1 MTANRNKN
9 TEPEIRII
17 RAGKHQQLEDDPTLR
32 IVERISRLLDSRFI
46 IPGTNIRFG
55 IDPIMSLIPV
65 LGDFLTYMVSAALI
79 YTMHNHGASR
89 KVVIK
94 MILNSTL
101 DAVAGS
107 IPIVG
112 TIFDVFYRSND
123 KNMRLLREHYVEGKH
138 QGSGNGIIIVISILC
153 FAIVVL
159 AFYGMYKL
167 MQAIF

>member
-1 MTANRNKN
+1 MPANRNKN

-17 RAGKHQQLEDDPTLR
+17 RPGKHQQMDEDPTLR
-32 IVERISRLLDSRFI
+32 MVERVSHLLDSKFI

-101 DAVAGS
+101 DAVVGA
-107 IPIVG
+107 IPLVG

-123 KNMRLLREHYVEGKH
+123 RNMQLLKEHYDEGKH
-138 QGSGNGIIIVISILC
+138 QGSGNGIIIMISILGL
-153 FAIVVL
+153 FIVIL

>member
-1 MTANRNKN
+1 MSANRDKN

-17 RAGKHQQLEDDPTLR
+17 RPGKYQQMENDSTLR
-32 IVERISRLLDSRFI
+32 VVERISHLLDSQFI

-89 KVVIK
+89 KVVVK

-101 DAVAGS
+101 DAVVGA
-107 IPIVG
+107 IPLVG

-123 KNMRLLREHYVEGKH
+123 KNLRLLKEHYFEGKH
-138 QGSGNGIIIVISILC
+138 HGSGNGIIIVISILC

-167 MQAIF
+167 LQAIF